1 VTVYVD
7 SSGFLAVLL
16 AEPRSDVVR
25 DHLLTDPDWI
35 SARHSLVEVRR
46 NIARLLP
53 PDRAEQARTVF
64 AGHWAR
70 TTIVDLDSDT
80 CDLAAELAERTG
92 VRTFDA
98 LHLAAAQR
106 GGGGGIAMLT
116 LDRRLADA
124 ARSIEMAVIDLESL
138 SGGAS

>member
-1 VTVYVD
+1 MTVYVD

-25 DHLLTDPDWI
+25 DHLLSDPDWV

-53 PDRAEQARTVF
+53 PDRADQARTAF

-92 VRTFDA
+92 LRTLDA

-106 GGGGGIAMLT
+106 AGGVETAMLT

-124 ARSIEMAVIDLESL
+124 ARAIGMSVLGVEP
-138 SGGAS
+138 GKGAS